1 MNNRVYI
8 IKCRLEN
15 NQGFI
20 YKIGKSSG
28 KNSVDRMMQLIRSF
42 FMNYRYTPIFEIK
55 RDRPCENAF
64 AIETQL
70 HQDFRSCKYYHDKK
84 IDGANEWFYVPR
96 EDLLLQRYDELLPLG
111 KK

>member
-1 MNNRVYI
+1 MQRVYI
-8 IKCRLEN
+8 IKCKLRDTNEY
-15 NQGFI
+15 I

-28 KNSVDRMMQLIRSF
+28 KNSVDRMMQLIRSH

-70 HQDFRSCKYYHDKK
+70 HNEFKNYSYYHDKK
-84 IDGANEWFYVPR
+84 VDGAGEWFYIR
-96 EDLLLQRYDELLPLG
+96 EDVLLRRYDELLPLQA
-111 KK
+111 KR